1 MLVDIFAWDDPC
13 VQEKNIKMMGAHAAQ
28 ALLFIT
34 GRKTCQIIDDGDM
47 IENEISHNK
56 MYYDSDIL

>member
-1 MLVDIFAWDDPC
+1 MCAGK
-13 VQEKNIKMMGAHAAQ
+13 KNIKMMGAHAAQ